1 MAKSELTH
9 NKALCYNCLYK
20 LNEFDTK
27 RNKCPQCGMK

>member
-27 RNKCPQCGMK
+27 KINVHSVE